1 MVNKLISVRLDAET
15 LAKID
20 QLSEKQSYRTRSLII
35 NNVLK
40 AVIDCSSSSTL
51 ARIIDTTFP
60 YEKGFSLTFER
71 NAELCRERAA
81 KQSTDY

>member
-1 MVNKLISVRLDAET
+1 MVNKLISIRLEAET

-20 QLSEKQSYRTRSLII
+20 QLAEKQSYRTRSLII

-40 AVIDCSSSSTL
+40 AVIDCSSSSSL

-71 NAELCRERAA
+71 NADLCRERAA
-81 KQSTDY
+81 NRSTDY

>member
-1 MVNKLISVRLDAET
+1 MVNKLISIRLDADT

-20 QLSEKQSYRTRSLII
+20 QLAEKQSYRTRSLII

-40 AVIDCSSSSTL
+40 TVIDCSSSSSL

-71 NAELCRERAA
+71 NAELCREPAA
-81 KQSTDY
+81 NRSTDY

>member
-1 MVNKLISVRLDAET
+1 MVNKLISIRLDSET

-20 QLSEKQSYRTRSLII
+20 QLAEKQSYRTRSLII

-40 AVIDCSSSSTL
+40 AVIDCSSISTL
-51 ARIIDTTFP
+51 ARIIDTSFP
-60 YEKGFSLTFER
+60 FEKGFSLTFER

-81 KQSTDY
+81 KQYTDY

>member
-1 MVNKLISVRLDAET
+1 MVNKLISIRLDVET

-20 QLSEKQSYRTRSLII
+20 QLAEKQSYRNRSLII

-51 ARIIDTTFP
+51 ARIIDTSFT
-60 YEKGFSLTFER
+60 YEKGFSLNFDR

-81 KQSTDY
+81 NHSTDY

>member
-1 MVNKLISVRLDAET
+1 MVNKLISIRLDAET

-20 QLSEKQSYRTRSLII
+20 QLAEKQSYRTRSLII

-40 AVIDCSSSSTL
+40 AVIDCSSTSTL

-60 YEKGFSLTFER
+60 YEKGFSISFER
-71 NAELCRERAA
+71 NADLCRERAA
-81 KQSTDY
+81 SHSTDY

>member
-1 MVNKLISVRLDAET
+1 MVNKLISIRLDADT

-20 QLSEKQSYRTRSLII
+20 QLAEKQSYRTRSLII

-51 ARIIDTTFP
+51 ALIIDTAFP

-71 NAELCRERAA
+71 SADLCRERAA